1 VDETALDRT
10 QNTVGDTRPDQ
21 NGPDQS
27 RPDQASAAANADAD
41 DGSAGDGKGSA
52 EGSTWTVLVAVAA
65 NLAIAIAKIVAGVLT
80 GSASMWAEAAHSVA
94 DTGNEVLLLVGL
106 RRSRKGPDERHPFGY
121 GQERYFWTFLAA
133 LGIFLVGG
141 VLSIGEGVR
150 SILAPEPVESLP
162 VGVGVLVVAAG
173 FESYSWYTAHKQ
185 LRAEARDRDRS
196 MRHHLRHAS
205 DPSATTVFLEDTA
218 ALIGLAVALVALL
231 LHAVTGWAGWDAI
244 GSMTIGVLLIVVAF
258 LLARRS
264 KALLLDESAP
274 ADVLEPIREWVDGQ
288 EWVVAIRDLHAV
300 WVGPSQLLINLRVTP
315 VVSGRLVEQ
324 VSQLRRELLEDDSV
338 AQVTVTVE

>member
-1 VDETALDRT
+1 MI
-10 QNTVGDTRPDQ
+10 
-21 NGPDQS
+21 
-27 RPDQASAAANADAD
+27 
-41 DGSAGDGKGSA
+41 
-52 EGSTWTVLVAVAA
+52 VAVAA
-65 NLAIAIAKIVAGVLT
+65 NAAIAIAKIVAGLFT
-80 GSASMWAEAAHSVA
+80 GSASMWAEAAHSIA
-94 DTGNEVLLLVGL
+94 DTGNEILLLVGL
-106 RRSRKGPDERHPFGY
+106 KRSLREPDRRHPFGY

-150 SILAPEPVESLP
+150 SLLMPEPVESLW

-185 LRAEARDRDRS
+185 LRKEAREQDRS

-218 ALIGLAVALVALL
+218 ALIGLAIALVALV

-244 GSMTIGVLLIVVAF
+244 GSMSIGLLLIVVAY

-264 KALLLDESAP
+264 KGLLLDESAP
-274 ADVLEPIREWVDGQ
+274 ADILDPIRERVESERWIATVQ
-288 EWVVAIRDLHAV
+288 DLQAV
-300 WVGPSQLLINLRVTP
+300 WVGPSQLMVNMW
-315 VVSGRLVEQ
+315 VVPADSNHLVER
-324 VSQLRRELLEDDSV
+324 VAGLRRELLEDDTV
-338 AQVTVTVE
+338 AQVTVTLMPG

>member
-1 VDETALDRT
+1 VD
-10 QNTVGDTRPDQ
+10 N
-21 NGPDQS
+21 
-27 RPDQASAAANADAD
+27 
-41 DGSAGDGKGSA
+41 SAGDGRTEEEGSKDKGSA
-52 EGSTWTVLVAVAA
+52 WTVIVAVAA
-65 NLAIAIAKIVAGVLT
+65 NLAIAIAKIVAGFLT

-106 RRSRKGPDERHPFGY
+106 RKSRKGPDGKHPFGY

-150 SILAPEPVESLP
+150 SLMDPAPVESLW

-185 LRAEARDRDRS
+185 LREEARERDRS
-196 MRHHLRHAS
+196 MRHHLRHSS

-218 ALIGLAVALVALL
+218 ALIGLAVALAALV
-231 LHAVTGWAGWDAI
+231 LHAATGWAGWDAV
-244 GSMTIGVLLIVVAF
+244 GSMTIGLLLIVVAF

-264 KALLLDESAP
+264 KGLLLDESAP
-274 ADVLEPIREWVDGQ
+274 DDVLDPIRERVAREDWVA
-288 EWVVAIRDLHAV
+288 EIRDLHGV

-315 VVSGRLVEQ
+315 TTEDDLVRR
-324 VSQLRRELLEDDSV
+324 VTGLRRALLDDDTIT
-338 AQVTVTVE
+338 QVTVTPE

>member
-1 VDETALDRT
+1 MAGTGVPVE
-10 QNTVGDTRPDQ
+10 N
-21 NGPDQS
+21 S
-27 RPDQASAAANADAD
+27 AD
-41 DGSAGDGKGSA
+41 DGSAGNGSDK
-52 EGSTWTVLVAVAA
+52 EKGSTWTVLVAVAA

-106 RRSRKGPDERHPFGY
+106 RKSKKGPDHRHPFGY

-141 VLSIGEGVR
+141 VLSIGEGIR
-150 SILAPEPVESLP
+150 SLLAPEPVESLWI
-162 VGVGVLVVAAG
+162 GVGVLVMAAF

-185 LRAEARDRDRS
+185 LRTEAREQGRS

-218 ALIGLAVALVALL
+218 ALIGLAVALAALV

-244 GSMTIGVLLIVVAF
+244 GSLTIGLLLIVVAY
-258 LLARRS
+258 LLAKRS
-264 KALLLDESAP
+264 KGLLLEESAP
-274 ADVLEPIREWVDGQ
+274 EDVLGPIRERVEREDWVAG
-288 EWVVAIRDLHAV
+288 IRDLHGV
-300 WVGPSQLLINLRVTP
+300 WVGPSQLLVNLRVTP
-315 VVSGRLVEQ
+315 VGDQDLVGRVTR
-324 VSQLRRELLEDDSV
+324 LRHALLEDDAI
-338 AQVTVTVE
+338 AQVTVTPE